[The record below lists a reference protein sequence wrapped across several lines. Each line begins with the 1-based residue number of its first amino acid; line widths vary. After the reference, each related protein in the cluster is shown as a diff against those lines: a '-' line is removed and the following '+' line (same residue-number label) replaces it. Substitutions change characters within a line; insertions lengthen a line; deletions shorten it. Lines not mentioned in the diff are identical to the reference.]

1 MADPAKYKS
10 LSVPR
15 EDWEQ
20 LGVLATKTNRTRS
33 KMIGRLIRFFMDNK
47 GVKANG
53 KVNKMLNSTEKGSIE
68 INSVSRGFP
77 TLFSIYGNKIFFF
90 LVFFY
95 ISLIFFLK
103 KIK

>member
-33 KMIGRLIRFFMDNK
+33 KMIGRLIRFFLAYLRK
-47 GVKANG
+47 P
-53 KVNKMLNSTEKGSIE
+53 L
-68 INSVSRGFP
+68 
-77 TLFSIYGNKIFFF
+77 
-90 LVFFY
+90 
-95 ISLIFFLK
+95 ISLLMAIHMPANIFPFMFLK
-103 KIK
+103 ALSFFI